1 MATSSIT
8 KNFVI
13 SEKEAVESF
22 IDALETSFNMEVP
35 ECPSCGREVTDPEEA
50 WAILRRAAA
59 RSQTH
64 YAQE

>member
-13 SEKEAVESF
+13 SGKEAVESF

-35 ECPSCGREVTDPEEA
+35 ERPSCGRDVTDSEEA
-50 WAILRRAAA
+50 WSILRRAAA
-59 RSQTH
+59 RKRRH
-64 YAQE
+64 HE